1 MSVARPADRARALVH
16 ALTPQ
21 GREALAA
28 FVARRPL
35 LVFDVDGTLAPIVAQ
50 PEDAAIPP
58 LVVAALKRLGA
69 RAPLGILTGRSVP
82 DARRLLGFA
91 PAWVLGNH
99 GIEGLPGFEA
109 QAEALIRTCRGW
121 HAALSAS
128 AALRAADVM
137 LEDKRYSLSLHY
149 RNAPDHAAA
158 LRAIEAC
165 VAALAPAPRLIPGK
179 CVVNVLPQD
188 ALDKGR
194 ALTALLDLTGAA
206 GALYAGDDATDEHVF
221 DLPRE
226 RVLGIRVGHQPQSNA
241 TLYVEHAGEML
252 PVLEAIEH
260 VWPDRVA

>member
-1 MSVARPADRARALVH
+1 VSARPRALVH

-21 GREALAA
+21 GRKSVDA

-35 LVFDVDGTLAPIVAQ
+35 LVFDVDGTLAPIVAR

-58 LVVAALKRLGA
+58 LLARTLGRLAA

-82 DARRLLGFA
+82 DARRLLDFT

-109 QAEALIRTCRGW
+109 RAEALVRTCAGW
-121 HAALSAS
+121 HAALAGSAR
-128 AALRAADVM
+128 LRDAGVA

-158 LRAIEAC
+158 QQAIDAC
-165 VAALAPAPRLIPGK
+165 LATLEPAPRLIPGK

-188 ALDKGR
+188 AIDKGH
-194 ALTALLDLTGAA
+194 ALAALLDLTGAA
-206 GALYAGDDATDEHVF
+206 GAVYAGDDATDEHVF

-252 PVLEAIEH
+252 PLLEMIEH
-260 VWPDRVA
+260 AWPDGPA